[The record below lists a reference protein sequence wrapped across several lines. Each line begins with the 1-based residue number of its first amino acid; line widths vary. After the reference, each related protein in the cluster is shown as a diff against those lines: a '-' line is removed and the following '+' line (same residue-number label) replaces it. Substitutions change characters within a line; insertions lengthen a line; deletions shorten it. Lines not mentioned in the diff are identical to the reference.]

1 MSATHPLLFTL
12 LAAAIFAAK
21 LNADPPAT
29 LHNSL
34 GMSLVRIPAGEF
46 LMGTPPPQTDA
57 QKEDYNEAERQHT
70 VRITRDFYIGKHEVT
85 RGAFAKFVD
94 TTGYKTTLERT
105 GGTGFGY
112 DPASKSIEILPR
124 FNWREVGYPTR
135 DDQPVFN
142 IDWDDATAF
151 CKWLTQ
157 KEGHTHRLPTEAEW
171 EYVCRGGTKTQYSTG
186 DDEDSLKGFANLSDA
201 SFIAKY
207 PAATWSVAWNDGHA
221 FAAPVGSFRPNAFG
235 VYDMHGNV
243 WEWCQ
248 DWYAADYFEHSPT
261 DDPPG
266 PATGTIHVLR
276 GGAFTNR
283 FRFLRSAD
291 RDATRPKYRQNFT
304 GFRVVREMESQAR

>member
-1 MSATHPLLFTL
+1 MSAARTFFLAL
-12 LAAAIFAAK
+12 LALTMFTSS
-21 LNADPPAT
+21 LCADKPVV

-46 LMGTPPPQTDA
+46 LMGTPPPQSEA
-57 QKEDYNEAERQHT
+57 EKEDYNEVERQHR

-85 RGAFAKFVD
+85 RRAFAKFVAA
-94 TTGYKTTLERT
+94 TGYKTTLERN
-105 GGTGFGY
+105 GGNGFGY
-112 DPASKSIEILPR
+112 DAAARSIEILPR
-124 FNWREVGYPTR
+124 FNWREVGYPIN
-135 DDQPVFN
+135 DDHPVFN

-151 CKWLTQ
+151 CKWLSE
-157 KEGHTHRLPTEAEW
+157 KEGHTYRLPTEAEW
-171 EYVCRGGTKTQYSTG
+171 EYVCRAGSKTTYSTG

-201 SFIAKY
+201 SFLAKY
-207 PAATWSVAWNDGHA
+207 PAATWSVDWNDGHA
-221 FAAPVGSFRPNAFG
+221 FSAPVGSFRPNAFG
-235 VYDMHGNV
+235 VCDMHGNV

-248 DWYAADYFEHSPT
+248 DWYAADYYEHSPV

-291 RDATRPKYRQNFT
+291 RDATRPKYRRNFT
-304 GFRVVREMESQAR
+304 GFRVVREIAPIAP